1 MIQTQ
6 VSFKEMVGHSGE
18 VSGFIIP
25 EYSRKTLYRRTKSG
39 DNRIIPSQH
48 FTIFASSVE
57 DKCIYES
64 EDGRKIYIKP
74 LLDPKDERNEKVPGI
89 MSSLEKGFNLLGS
102 ELLTYLDFRYNDDEQ
117 RIKYNDY
124 HLIVANK
131 LPYLTPIIFM
141 NYGPS
146 DQVVVGNLEDIFF
159 DACSDRIVNE
169 DEPWAFVHDDI
180 KPEMIGYSKF
190 GKMLSNEEY
199 KIERFSDYADDIKLH
214 IGEKMYIRSFLVNQ
228 IENSWDFPCDRGYR
242 NFALSRLY
250 KRLDYD
256 VLSNSFKEITKLEQN
271 RDHDFIAV
279 DENEYFSDDIDLT
292 NPEFKGFD
300 RRPVFRLNPD
310 DKMTIGKLSNNISNE
325 YLDAVTFVLQEHRY
339 ELKNAIAR
347 IILRGYSD
355 TDGMRIIDVPDQ
367 DTFDNLELYLARVS
381 HIPLTSTIENSVK
394 DLSDDTNF
402 IHVVLL
408 KTCDPTEDDFG
419 PVYIPLFK
427 IRSYNYKII
436 EAAEAFDGD
445 KLQDTF
451 INYPKEASFRTM
463 VKYDTLKAL
472 TGFFSGMIPN
482 ISGRTP
488 MTLDKRAAVSLNN
501 NTLYISDFN
510 KSTNIIR
517 WSVVT
522 ETDEYLI
529 YGNINALDVGY
540 MPEYIVDAVSI
551 EKED

>member
-1 MIQTQ
+1 MIKTQ
-6 VSFKEMVGHSGE
+6 VSFKEMVSHSGE
-18 VSGFIIP
+18 VSGFVIP

-74 LLDPKDERNEKVPGI
+74 LLDPKDKRNEKVSSI
-89 MSSLEKGFNLLGS
+89 MNSLEKGFKLLGS
-102 ELLTYLDFRYNDDEQ
+102 ELLTYLDFRYNEDES

-141 NYGPS
+141 NYSPS
-146 DQVVVGNLEDIFF
+146 DQVMVGDLEDIFF
-159 DACSDRIVNE
+159 DPCSDRIVDE

-199 KIERFSDYADDIKLH
+199 KIESFSDYDDDIKLH

-228 IENSWDFPCDRGYR
+228 IEGSWDFPCDRGYK
-242 NFALSRLY
+242 NFVLSRLY
-250 KRLDYD
+250 KRLEYD
-256 VLSNSFKEITKLEQN
+256 VLSNSFKELTKLEQN
-271 RDHDFIAV
+271 RIHDFIAV
-279 DENEYFSDDIDLT
+279 DENEYFSDEIDLT
-292 NPEFKGFD
+292 NPEFEGFD
-300 RRPVFRLNPD
+300 RRPVSRLNQY

-325 YLDAVTFVLQEHRY
+325 YLDAVTSILQEHRY
-339 ELKNAIAR
+339 ELKNAIAK
-347 IILRGYSD
+347 ILLRGYND
-355 TDGMRIIDVPDQ
+355 TDGMRIIDIPDQ
-367 DTFDNLELYLARVS
+367 ETFDNLELYLARVS
-381 HIPLTSTIENSVK
+381 HIPLTSTIENSIK

-408 KTCDPTEDDFG
+408 KTCDPTEDDYG

-427 IRSYNYKII
+427 IRSYKFTPM
-436 EAAEAFDGD
+436 EDFDGN
-445 KLQDTF
+445 KLQETYID
-451 INYPKEASFRTM
+451 YPKNVSFRTM

-488 MTLDKRAAVSLNN
+488 MTLDKRAAVLLSD
-501 NTLYISDFN
+501 NTLYISDFT
-510 KSTNIIR
+510 KSTSITR

-540 MPEYIVDAVSI
+540 MPEFIVDAVSI

>member
-1 MIQTQ
+1 MIKTQ
-6 VSFKEMVGHSGE
+6 VSFKEMVSHSGE
-18 VSGFIIP
+18 VSGFVIP

-74 LLDPKDERNEKVPGI
+74 LLDPEDKRNEKVSSI
-89 MSSLEKGFNLLGS
+89 MNSLEKGFKLLGS
-102 ELLTYLDFRYNDDEQ
+102 ELLTYLDFRYNEDES

-146 DQVVVGNLEDIFF
+146 DQVVVGSLGDIFF
-159 DACSDRIVNE
+159 DACSDRIVDE

-199 KIERFSDYADDIKLH
+199 KIESFSDYDDDIKLH

-228 IENSWDFPCDRGYR
+228 IEGSWDFPCDRGYK
-242 NFALSRLY
+242 NFVLSRLY
-250 KRLDYD
+250 KRLEYD
-256 VLSNSFKEITKLEQN
+256 VLSRSFKEITKLEQN
-271 RDHDFIAV
+271 RIHDFIAV

-292 NPEFKGFD
+292 NPEFEGFD
-300 RRPVFRLNPD
+300 RRPVSRLNQY

-325 YLDAVTFVLQEHRY
+325 YLDAVTSILQEHRY
-339 ELKNAIAR
+339 ELKNAIAK
-347 IILRGYSD
+347 ILLRGYND
-355 TDGMRIIDVPDQ
+355 TDGMRIIDIPDQ
-367 DTFDNLELYLARVS
+367 ETFDNLELYLARVS
-381 HIPLTSTIENSVK
+381 HIPLTSTIENSIK

-408 KTCDPTEDDFG
+408 KTCDPTEDDYG

-427 IRSYNYKII
+427 IRSYKFTPM
-436 EAAEAFDGD
+436 EDFDGNN
-445 KLQDTF
+445 LQETYID
-451 INYPKEASFRTM
+451 YPKNVSFRTM

-488 MTLDKRAAVSLNN
+488 MTLDKRAAVQLSN
-501 NTLYISDFN
+501 NTLYISDFT
-510 KSTNIIR
+510 KSTSITR

-540 MPEYIVDAVSI
+540 MPELIVDAVSI

>member
-6 VSFKEMVGHSGE
+6 VSFKEMVSHSGE
-18 VSGFIIP
+18 VSGFVIP

-74 LLDPKDERNEKVPGI
+74 LLDPKDKRNEKVSSI
-89 MSSLEKGFNLLGS
+89 MNSLEKGFNLLGS
-102 ELLTYLDFRYNDDEQ
+102 ELLTYLDFRYNEDES
-117 RIKYNDY
+117 RIKYNDF
-124 HLIVANK
+124 HLIIANK

-146 DQVVVGNLEDIFF
+146 DQVVVGSLGDIFF
-159 DACSDRIVNE
+159 DTCSDRIVNE
-169 DEPWAFVHDDI
+169 DEAWAFVHDDI

-190 GKMLSNEEY
+190 SKMLSNEEY
-199 KIERFSDYADDIKLH
+199 KIESFSDYADDIKLH

-228 IENSWDFPCDRGYR
+228 IEGSWDFPCDRGYK
-242 NFALSRLY
+242 NFVLSRLY
-250 KRLDYD
+250 KRLEYD
-256 VLSNSFKEITKLEQN
+256 VLSNSFKELTRLEQN
-271 RDHDFIAV
+271 RIHDFIAV
-279 DENEYFSDDIDLT
+279 DENEYFSDEIDLT
-292 NPEFKGFD
+292 NPEFEGFD
-300 RRPVFRLNPD
+300 RRPVSRLNQY

-325 YLDAVTFVLQEHRY
+325 YLDAVTSILQEHRY
-339 ELKNAIAR
+339 ELKNAIAK
-347 IILRGYSD
+347 ILLRGYND
-355 TDGMRIIDVPDQ
+355 TDGMRVIDVPDQ

-381 HIPLTSTIENSVK
+381 HIPLTSTIENSIK

-408 KTCDPTEDDFG
+408 KTCDPTEDDYG

-427 IRSYNYKII
+427 IRSYKFTPM
-436 EAAEAFDGD
+436 EDFDGNN
-445 KLQDTF
+445 LQETYID
-451 INYPKEASFRTM
+451 YPKNVSFRTM

-488 MTLDKRAAVSLNN
+488 MTLDKRAAVQLSN
-501 NTLYISDFN
+501 NTLYISDFT
-510 KSTNIIR
+510 KSTSITR

-540 MPEYIVDAVSI
+540 MPEFIVDAVSI

>member
-1 MIQTQ
+1 MIKTQ
-6 VSFKEMVGHSGE
+6 VSFKEMVSHSGE
-18 VSGFIIP
+18 VSGFVIP

-74 LLDPKDERNEKVPGI
+74 LLDPKDERNEKVPSI
-89 MSSLEKGFNLLGS
+89 MNSLEKGFNLLGS
-102 ELLTYLDFRYNDDEQ
+102 ELLTYLDFRYNEDEE

-146 DQVVVGNLEDIFF
+146 DQVVVGSLGDIFF
-159 DACSDRIVNE
+159 DTCSDRIVNE
-169 DEPWAFVHDDI
+169 DEAWAFVHDDI

-199 KIERFSDYADDIKLH
+199 KIESFSDYEDDIKLH

-228 IENSWDFPCDRGYR
+228 IEGSWDFPCDRGYR
-242 NFALSRLY
+242 NFPLSRLY
-250 KRLDYD
+250 KRLEYD

-271 RDHDFIAV
+271 RIHDFIAV
-279 DENEYFSDDIDLT
+279 DENEYFSDEIDLT
-292 NPEFKGFD
+292 NPEFEGFD
-300 RRPVFRLNPD
+300 RRPVSRLNQY

-325 YLDAVTFVLQEHRY
+325 YLDAVTSILQEHRY
-339 ELKNAIAR
+339 ELKNAIAK
-347 IILRGYSD
+347 ILLRGYND
-355 TDGMRIIDVPDQ
+355 TDGMRIIDIPDQ
-367 DTFDNLELYLARVS
+367 ETFDNLELYLARVS
-381 HIPLTSTIENSVK
+381 HIPLTSTIENRIK

-408 KTCDPTEDDFG
+408 KTCDPTEDDYG

-427 IRSYNYKII
+427 IKSYKFTPM
-436 EAAEAFDGD
+436 EDFDGN
-445 KLQDTF
+445 KLQETYID
-451 INYPKEASFRTM
+451 YPKNVSFRTM

-488 MTLDKRAAVSLNN
+488 MTLDKRAAVQLSN
-501 NTLYISDFN
+501 NTLYISDFT
-510 KSTNIIR
+510 KSTSITR

-540 MPEYIVDAVSI
+540 MPEFIVDAVSI

>member
-1 MIQTQ
+1 MIKTQ
-6 VSFKEMVGHSGE
+6 VSFKEMVSHSGE
-18 VSGFIIP
+18 VSGFVIP

-39 DNRIIPSQH
+39 DNRIVPSQH

-74 LLDPKDERNEKVPGI
+74 LLDPKDERNEKVPAI
-89 MSSLEKGFNLLGS
+89 MNSLEKGFNLLGS
-102 ELLTYLDFRYNDDEQ
+102 ELLKYLDFIYNEDEG

-124 HLIVANK
+124 HLIIANK

-146 DQVVVGNLEDIFF
+146 DQVMVGDLEDIFF
-159 DACSDRIVNE
+159 DPCSDRIVNE
-169 DEPWAFVHDDI
+169 DEAWAFVHDDI

-199 KIERFSDYADDIKLH
+199 KIESFSDYDDDIKLH

-228 IENSWDFPCDRGYR
+228 IENSWDFPCDRGYK
-242 NFALSRLY
+242 NFVLSRLY
-250 KRLDYD
+250 KRLEYD
-256 VLSNSFKEITKLEQN
+256 VLSNSFKELTKLEQN
-271 RDHDFIAV
+271 RIHDFIAV
-279 DENEYFSDDIDLT
+279 DENEYFSDEIDLT
-292 NPEFKGFD
+292 NPEFEGFD
-300 RRPVFRLNPD
+300 RRPVSRLNQY

-325 YLDAVTFVLQEHRY
+325 YLDAVTSILQEHRY
-339 ELKNAIAR
+339 ELKNAIAK
-347 IILRGYSD
+347 ILLRGYND

-367 DTFDNLELYLARVS
+367 EAFDNLELYLARVS
-381 HIPLTSTIENSVK
+381 HIPLTSTIENGIK

-408 KTCDPTEDDFG
+408 KTCDPTEDDYG

-427 IRSYNYKII
+427 IRSYKFTPM
-436 EAAEAFDGD
+436 EDFDGN
-445 KLQDTF
+445 KLQETYID
-451 INYPKEASFRTM
+451 YPKNVSFRTM

-488 MTLDKRAAVSLNN
+488 MTLDKRAAVQLSN
-501 NTLYISDFN
+501 NTLYISDFT
-510 KSTNIIR
+510 KSTSITR

-540 MPEYIVDAVSI
+540 MPEFIVDAVSI
-551 EKED
+551 DKED

>member
-74 LLDPKDERNEKVPGI
+74 LLDPKDERNEKVSSI
-89 MSSLEKGFNLLGS
+89 MNSLEKGFKLLGS
-102 ELLTYLDFRYNDDEQ
+102 ELLTYLDFRYNEDES
-117 RIKYNDY
+117 RIKYNDF

-146 DQVVVGNLEDIFF
+146 DQVVVGSLGDIFF

-169 DEPWAFVHDDI
+169 DEAWAFVHDDI

-199 KIERFSDYADDIKLH
+199 KIESFSDYADDIKLH

-228 IENSWDFPCDRGYR
+228 IEASLDFPCDRGYK
-242 NFALSRLY
+242 NFVLSRLY
-250 KRLDYD
+250 KRLEYD
-256 VLSNSFKEITKLEQN
+256 VLSRSFKEITKLEQN
-271 RDHDFIAV
+271 RIHDFIAV

-300 RRPVFRLNPD
+300 RRPLFKLNEY

-325 YLDAVTFVLQEHRY
+325 YLDAVTSVLQEHRY

-347 IILRGYSD
+347 IILRGYND

-367 DTFDNLELYLARVS
+367 DAFDNLELYLARVS
-381 HIPLTSTIENSVK
+381 YIPLTSTLENSVK

-427 IRSYNYKII
+427 IRSYNYKIVADI
-436 EAAEAFDGD
+436 ED

-488 MTLDKRAAVSLNN
+488 MTLDKRAAVLLSD
-501 NTLYISDFN
+501 NTLYISDFT
-510 KSTNIIR
+510 KSTSITR

-540 MPEYIVDAVSI
+540 MPEFIVDAVSI

>member
-39 DNRIIPSQH
+39 DNRIVPSQH
-48 FTIFASSVE
+48 FTIFASAVE

-74 LLDPKDERNEKVPGI
+74 LLDPKDKRNEKVPGI
-89 MSSLEKGFNLLGS
+89 MNSLENGFNLLGS
-102 ELLTYLDFRYNDDEQ
+102 ELLAYLDFRYNEDED

-124 HLIVANK
+124 HLIIANK
-131 LPYLTPIIFM
+131 LPYLTPIVLM

-146 DQVVVGNLEDIFF
+146 DQVMVGDLEDIFF
-159 DACSDRIVNE
+159 DACSDRIVDEN
-169 DEPWAFVHDDI
+169 EPWAFVHDDI

-199 KIERFSDYADDIKLH
+199 KIESFHDYDDDIKLH

-228 IENSWDFPCDRGYR
+228 IENSWDFPCDRGYK
-242 NFALSRLY
+242 NFVLSRLY
-250 KRLDYD
+250 KRLEYD

-381 HIPLTSTIENSVK
+381 HIPLTSTIENSIK

-427 IRSYNYKII
+427 IRSYNYKIF

-501 NTLYISDFN
+501 NTLYISDFT
-510 KSTNIIR
+510 KSTSIIR

-540 MPEYIVDAVSI
+540 MPEFIVDAVSI

>member
-6 VSFKEMVGHSGE
+6 VSFKEMVSHSGE
-18 VSGFIIP
+18 VSGFVIP

-74 LLDPKDERNEKVPGI
+74 LLDPKDERNEKVSAI
-89 MSSLEKGFNLLGS
+89 MNSLEKGFKLLGS
-102 ELLTYLDFRYNDDEQ
+102 ELLTYLDFRYNEDES

-146 DQVVVGNLEDIFF
+146 DQVVVGSLGDIFF

-169 DEPWAFVHDDI
+169 DEAWAFVHDDI

-199 KIERFSDYADDIKLH
+199 KIESFSDYEDDIKLH

-228 IENSWDFPCDRGYR
+228 IEASWDFPCDRGYK
-242 NFALSRLY
+242 NFVLSRLY
-250 KRLDYD
+250 KRLEYD
-256 VLSNSFKEITKLEQN
+256 VLSRSFKEITKLEQN
-271 RDHDFIAV
+271 RIHDFIAV
-279 DENEYFSDDIDLT
+279 DENEYFSDEIDLT
-292 NPEFKGFD
+292 SPEFEGFD
-300 RRPVFRLNPD
+300 RRPLFKLNEY

-325 YLDAVTFVLQEHRY
+325 YLDAVASVLQEHRY

-347 IILRGYSD
+347 IILRGYND

-367 DTFDNLELYLARVS
+367 DAFDNLELYLARVS
-381 HIPLTSTIENSVK
+381 YIPLTSTLENSVK

-427 IRSYNYKII
+427 IRSYNNYKIVADI
-436 EAAEAFDGD
+436 ED

-488 MTLDKRAAVSLNN
+488 MTLDKRAAVQLSN
-501 NTLYISDFN
+501 NTLYISDFT
-510 KSTNIIR
+510 KSTSITR
-517 WSVVT
+517 WSVVN

-540 MPEYIVDAVSI
+540 MPEFIVDAVSI
-551 EKED
+551 DKKD

>member
-74 LLDPKDERNEKVPGI
+74 LLDPKDKRNEKVSSI
-89 MSSLEKGFNLLGS
+89 MNSLEKGFKLLGS
-102 ELLTYLDFRYNDDEQ
+102 ELLTYLDFRYNEDES

-146 DQVVVGNLEDIFF
+146 DQVVVGSLGDIFF

-169 DEPWAFVHDDI
+169 DEAWAFVHDDI

-199 KIERFSDYADDIKLH
+199 KIESFSDYEDDIKLH

-242 NFALSRLY
+242 NFPLSRLY
-250 KRLDYD
+250 KRLEYD
-256 VLSNSFKEITKLEQN
+256 VLSRSFKELTKLEQN

-279 DENEYFSDDIDLT
+279 DENEYFSDDIDLI

-300 RRPVFRLNPD
+300 RRPLFKLNEY

-325 YLDAVTFVLQEHRY
+325 YLDAVASVLQEHRY

-347 IILRGYSD
+347 IILRGYND

-367 DTFDNLELYLARVS
+367 EAFDNLELYLARVS
-381 HIPLTSTIENSVK
+381 HIPLTSTLENGIK

-427 IRSYNYKII
+427 IRSYNYKIVADI
-436 EAAEAFDGD
+436 EN

-501 NTLYISDFN
+501 NTLYISDFT
-510 KSTNIIR
+510 KSTSITR

-540 MPEYIVDAVSI
+540 MPELIVDAVSI
-551 EKED
+551 DKKD

>member
-74 LLDPKDERNEKVPGI
+74 LLDPKDERNEKVSAI
-89 MSSLEKGFNLLGS
+89 MNSLEKGFKLLGS
-102 ELLTYLDFRYNDDEQ
+102 ELLTYLDFRYNEDES

-131 LPYLTPIIFM
+131 LPYLTPIILM

-146 DQVVVGNLEDIFF
+146 DQVVVGNLGDIFF
-159 DACSDRIVNE
+159 DTCSDRIVDE
-169 DEPWAFVHDDI
+169 DEAWAFVHDDI

-199 KIERFSDYADDIKLH
+199 KIESFSDYADDIKLH

-228 IENSWDFPCDRGYR
+228 IEDSWDFPCDRGYR
-242 NFALSRLY
+242 NFPLSRLY
-250 KRLDYD
+250 KRLEYD
-256 VLSNSFKEITKLEQN
+256 VLSRSFKELTKLEQN

-300 RRPVFRLNPD
+300 RRTLSKLNPH

-325 YLDAVTFVLQEHRY
+325 YLDAVASVLQEHRY

-347 IILRGYSD
+347 IILRGYND
-355 TDGMRIIDVPDQ
+355 TDGMRVIDVPDQ

-381 HIPLTSTIENSVK
+381 HIPLTSTLENSVK

-427 IRSYNYKII
+427 IRSYNYKIVADI
-436 EAAEAFDGD
+436 EN

-488 MTLDKRAAVSLNN
+488 MTLDKRAAVQLSN
-501 NTLYISDFN
+501 NTLYISDFT
-510 KSTNIIR
+510 KSTSITR

-540 MPEYIVDAVSI
+540 TPEFIVDAVSI

>member
-1 MIQTQ
+1 MIKTQ
-6 VSFKEMVGHSGE
+6 VSFKEMVSHSGE
-18 VSGFIIP
+18 VSGFVIP

-74 LLDPKDERNEKVPGI
+74 LLDPKDKRNEKVSSI
-89 MSSLEKGFNLLGS
+89 MNSLEKGFKILGS
-102 ELLTYLDFRYNDDEQ
+102 ELLTYLDFRYNEDES

-146 DQVVVGNLEDIFF
+146 DQVVVGSLGDIFF

-169 DEPWAFVHDDI
+169 DEAWAFVHDDI

-199 KIERFSDYADDIKLH
+199 KIESFSDYEDDIKLH
-214 IGEKMYIRSFLVNQ
+214 IGEKIYIRSFLVNQ
-228 IENSWDFPCDRGYR
+228 IEGSWDFPCDRGYK
-242 NFALSRLY
+242 NFVLSRLY
-250 KRLDYD
+250 KRLEYD
-256 VLSNSFKEITKLEQN
+256 VLSNSFKELTKLEQN
-271 RDHDFIAV
+271 RIHDFIAV
-279 DENEYFSDDIDLT
+279 DENEYFSDEIDLT
-292 NPEFKGFD
+292 NPEFEGFD
-300 RRPVFRLNPD
+300 RRPVSRLNQY

-325 YLDAVTFVLQEHRY
+325 YLDAVTSILQEHRY
-339 ELKNAIAR
+339 ELKNAIAK
-347 IILRGYSD
+347 ILLRGYND
-355 TDGMRIIDVPDQ
+355 TDGMRIIDIPDQ
-367 DTFDNLELYLARVS
+367 EAFDNLELYLARVS
-381 HIPLTSTIENSVK
+381 HIPLTSTIENSIK

-408 KTCDPTEDDFG
+408 KTCDPTEDDYG

-427 IRSYNYKII
+427 IRSYKFTPM
-436 EAAEAFDGD
+436 EDFDGNN
-445 KLQDTF
+445 LQETYID
-451 INYPKEASFRTM
+451 YPKNVSFRTM

-488 MTLDKRAAVSLNN
+488 MTLDKRAAVQLSN
-501 NTLYISDFN
+501 NTLYISDFT
-510 KSTNIIR
+510 KSTSITR

-540 MPEYIVDAVSI
+540 TPEFIVDAVSI

>member
-18 VSGFIIP
+18 VSGFVIP

-74 LLDPKDERNEKVPGI
+74 LLDPKDERNEKVPAI
-89 MSSLEKGFNLLGS
+89 MNSLEKGFNLLGS
-102 ELLTYLDFRYNDDEQ
+102 ELLTYLDFRYNEDES

-131 LPYLTPIIFM
+131 LPYLTPIILM

-146 DQVVVGNLEDIFF
+146 DQVVVGSLGDIFF
-159 DACSDRIVNE
+159 DTCSDRIVNE
-169 DEPWAFVHDDI
+169 DEAWAFVHDDI

-190 GKMLSNEEY
+190 SKMLSNEEY
-199 KIERFSDYADDIKLH
+199 KIESFSDYEDDIKLH

-228 IENSWDFPCDRGYR
+228 IEDSWNFPCDRGYR
-242 NFALSRLY
+242 NFPLSRLY
-250 KRLDYD
+250 KRLEYD
-256 VLSNSFKEITKLEQN
+256 VLSRSFKELTKLEQN

-300 RRPVFRLNPD
+300 RRPLFKLNEY

-325 YLDAVTFVLQEHRY
+325 YLDAVASVLQEHRY

-347 IILRGYSD
+347 IILRGYND

-367 DTFDNLELYLARVS
+367 EAFDNLELYLARVS
-381 HIPLTSTIENSVK
+381 YIPLTSTLENGIK

-427 IRSYNYKII
+427 IRSYNYKIP
-436 EAAEAFDGD
+436 
-445 KLQDTF
+445 L
-451 INYPKEASFRTM
+451 S
-463 VKYDTLKAL
+463 
-472 TGFFSGMIPN
+472 
-482 ISGRTP
+482 
-488 MTLDKRAAVSLNN
+488 
-501 NTLYISDFN
+501 
-510 KSTNIIR
+510 IIQKKHHLEQ
-517 WSVVT
+517 W
-522 ETDEYLI
+522 
-529 YGNINALDVGY
+529 
-540 MPEYIVDAVSI
+540 
-551 EKED
+551 

>member
-1 MIQTQ
+1 MIKTQ
-6 VSFKEMVGHSGE
+6 VSFKEMVSHSGE
-18 VSGFIIP
+18 VSGFNIP

-39 DNRIIPSQH
+39 DNRIVPSQH

-64 EDGRKIYIKP
+64 EDDRKIYIKP
-74 LLDPKDERNEKVPGI
+74 LLDPKDERNEKVPAI
-89 MSSLEKGFNLLGS
+89 MSSLEKGFKLLGS
-102 ELLTYLDFRYNDDEQ
+102 ELLTYLDFRYNEDES
-117 RIKYNDY
+117 RIKYNDF

-146 DQVVVGNLEDIFF
+146 DQVVVGSLGDIFF
-159 DACSDRIVNE
+159 DTCSDRIVNE
-169 DEPWAFVHDDI
+169 DEAWAFVHDDI

-199 KIERFSDYADDIKLH
+199 KIESFSDYDDDIKLH

-228 IENSWDFPCDRGYR
+228 IEGSWDFPCDRGYK
-242 NFALSRLY
+242 NFVLSRLY
-250 KRLDYD
+250 KRLEYD
-256 VLSNSFKEITKLEQN
+256 VLSNSFKELTKLEQN
-271 RDHDFIAV
+271 RIHDFIAV

-292 NPEFKGFD
+292 DPEFKGFD
-300 RRPVFRLNPD
+300 RRPVSRLNQY

-325 YLDAVTFVLQEHRY
+325 YLDAVTSILQEHRY
-339 ELKNAIAR
+339 ELKNAIAK
-347 IILRGYSD
+347 ILLRGYND

-367 DTFDNLELYLARVS
+367 EAFDNLELYLARVS
-381 HIPLTSTIENSVK
+381 HIPLTSTIENSIK

-408 KTCDPTEDDFG
+408 KTCDPTEDDYG

-427 IRSYNYKII
+427 IRSYKFTPM
-436 EAAEAFDGD
+436 EDFDGN
-445 KLQDTF
+445 KLQETYID
-451 INYPKEASFRTM
+451 YPKNVSFRTM

-488 MTLDKRAAVSLNN
+488 MTLDKRAAVQLSN
-501 NTLYISDFN
+501 NTLYISDFT
-510 KSTNIIR
+510 KSTSITR

-540 MPEYIVDAVSI
+540 MPEFIVDAVSI

>member
-1 MIQTQ
+1 MIKTQ
-6 VSFKEMVGHSGE
+6 VSFKEMVSHSGE
-18 VSGFIIP
+18 VSGFVIP

-74 LLDPKDERNEKVPGI
+74 LLDPKDKRNEKVSSI
-89 MSSLEKGFNLLGS
+89 MNSLEKGFKLLGS
-102 ELLTYLDFRYNDDEQ
+102 ELLTYLDFRYNEDES

-124 HLIVANK
+124 HLIIANK

-146 DQVVVGNLEDIFF
+146 DKVVVGSLGDIFF
-159 DACSDRIVNE
+159 DTCSDRIVNE
-169 DEPWAFVHDDI
+169 DEAWAFVHDDI

-199 KIERFSDYADDIKLH
+199 KIESFSDYEDDIKLH

-228 IENSWDFPCDRGYR
+228 IEGSWDFPCDRGYK
-242 NFALSRLY
+242 NFVLSRLY
-250 KRLDYD
+250 KRLEYD
-256 VLSNSFKEITKLEQN
+256 VLSNSFKELTKLEQN
-271 RDHDFIAV
+271 RIHDFIAV
-279 DENEYFSDDIDLT
+279 DENEYFSDEIDLT

-300 RRPVFRLNPD
+300 RRPLFKLNEY

-325 YLDAVTFVLQEHRY
+325 YLDAVASVLQEHRY

-347 IILRGYSD
+347 IILRGYND

-381 HIPLTSTIENSVK
+381 YIPLTSTLENGIK

-427 IRSYNYKII
+427 IRSYNYKIVADI
-436 EAAEAFDGD
+436 EN

-488 MTLDKRAAVSLNN
+488 MTLDKRAAVQLSN
-501 NTLYISDFN
+501 NTLYISDFT
-510 KSTNIIR
+510 KSTSITR

-540 MPEYIVDAVSI
+540 MPEFIVNAVSI

>member
-1 MIQTQ
+1 MIKTQ
-6 VSFKEMVGHSGE
+6 VSFKEMVSHSGE
-18 VSGFIIP
+18 VSGFVIP

-39 DNRIIPSQH
+39 DNRIVPSQH

-64 EDGRKIYIKP
+64 EDGRKVYIKP
-74 LLDPKDERNEKVPGI
+74 LLDPKDKRNEKVSNI
-89 MSSLEKGFNLLGS
+89 MNSLEKGFKLLGS
-102 ELLTYLDFRYNDDEQ
+102 ELLIYLDFRYNEDES

-146 DQVVVGNLEDIFF
+146 DQVVVGSLGDIFF
-159 DACSDRIVNE
+159 DACSDRIVDE

-199 KIERFSDYADDIKLH
+199 KIESFSDYADDIKLH

-228 IENSWDFPCDRGYR
+228 IEASWDFPCDRGYK
-242 NFALSRLY
+242 NFVLSRLY
-250 KRLDYD
+250 KRLEYD
-256 VLSNSFKEITKLEQN
+256 VLSRSFKEITKLEQN
-271 RDHDFIAV
+271 RIHDFIAV

-300 RRPVFRLNPD
+300 RRPLFKLNEY

-325 YLDAVTFVLQEHRY
+325 YLDAVTSVLQEHRY

-347 IILRGYSD
+347 IILRGYND

-367 DTFDNLELYLARVS
+367 DAFDNLELYLARVS
-381 HIPLTSTIENSVK
+381 YIPLTSTLENSVK

-427 IRSYNYKII
+427 IRSYNYKIVEDI
-436 EAAEAFDGD
+436 EN

-463 VKYDTLKAL
+463 VKYDALKAL

-488 MTLDKRAAVSLNN
+488 MTLDKRAAVQLSN
-501 NTLYISDFN
+501 NTLYISDFT
-510 KSTNIIR
+510 KSTSITR

-540 MPEYIVDAVSI
+540 MPEFIVDAVSI

>member
-1 MIQTQ
+1 MIKTQ
-6 VSFKEMVGHSGE
+6 VSFKEMVSHSGE

-64 EDGRKIYIKP
+64 EDGRKIYIKS
-74 LLDPKDERNEKVPGI
+74 LLDPKDERNEKIPAI

-159 DACSDRIVNE
+159 DACNDRIVDK
-169 DEPWAFVHDDI
+169 DESWAFVHDDI

-228 IENSWDFPCDRGYR
+228 IDNSWDFPCDRGYR
-242 NFALSRLY
+242 NFVLSRLY

-256 VLSNSFKEITKLEQN
+256 VLSHSFKEITKLEQN

-300 RRPVFRLNPD
+300 RRTVSKLNPH

-325 YLDAVTFVLQEHRY
+325 YLDAVTSVLQEHRY

-408 KTCDPTEDDFG
+408 KTCNPTEDDFG

-427 IRSYNYKII
+427 IRSYKLTTM
-436 EAAEAFDGD
+436 EDFDGN

-451 INYPKEASFRTM
+451 INYPKEASFRTI

-472 TGFFSGMIPN
+472 TGFFAGMIPN

-501 NTLYISDFN
+501 NTLYISDFT
-510 KSTNIIR
+510 KSTSIIR

-540 MPEYIVDAVSI
+540 MPEFIVDAVSI

>member
-1 MIQTQ
+1 MIKTQ
-6 VSFKEMVGHSGE
+6 VSFKEMVSHSGE
-18 VSGFIIP
+18 VSGFVIP

-74 LLDPKDERNEKVPGI
+74 LLDPKDKRNEKVSSI
-89 MSSLEKGFNLLGS
+89 MNSLEKGFKLLGS
-102 ELLTYLDFRYNDDEQ
+102 ELLTYLDFRYNEDES

-146 DQVVVGNLEDIFF
+146 DQVVVGSLGDIFF
-159 DACSDRIVNE
+159 DTCSDRIVNE
-169 DEPWAFVHDDI
+169 DEAWAFVHDDI

-199 KIERFSDYADDIKLH
+199 KIESFSDYDDDIKLH

-228 IENSWDFPCDRGYR
+228 IEGSWDFPCDRGYK
-242 NFALSRLY
+242 NFVLSRLY
-250 KRLDYD
+250 KRLEYD
-256 VLSNSFKEITKLEQN
+256 VLSNSFKELTKLEQN
-271 RDHDFIAV
+271 RIHDFIAV
-279 DENEYFSDDIDLT
+279 DENEYFSDEIDLT
-292 NPEFKGFD
+292 NPEFEGFD
-300 RRPVFRLNPD
+300 RRPVSILNQY

-325 YLDAVTFVLQEHRY
+325 YLDAVTSILQEHRY
-339 ELKNAIAR
+339 ELKNAIAK
-347 IILRGYSD
+347 ILLRGYND
-355 TDGMRIIDVPDQ
+355 TDGMRVIDVPDQ

-381 HIPLTSTIENSVK
+381 HIPLTSTIENSIK

-408 KTCDPTEDDFG
+408 KTCDPTEDDYG

-427 IRSYNYKII
+427 IKSYKFTPM
-436 EAAEAFDGD
+436 EDFDGN
-445 KLQDTF
+445 KLQETYID
-451 INYPKEASFRTM
+451 YPKNVSFRTM

-488 MTLDKRAAVSLNN
+488 MTLDKRAAVLLSD
-501 NTLYISDFN
+501 NTLYISDFT
-510 KSTNIIR
+510 KSTSITR

-540 MPEYIVDAVSI
+540 MPEFIVDAVSI

>member
-1 MIQTQ
+1 MIKTQ
-6 VSFKEMVGHSGE
+6 VSFKEMVSHSGE

-39 DNRIIPSQH
+39 DNRIVPSQH

-64 EDGRKIYIKP
+64 EDGRKVYIKP
-74 LLDPKDERNEKVPGI
+74 LLDPKDKRNEKVSSI
-89 MSSLEKGFNLLGS
+89 MNSLEKGFKLLGS
-102 ELLTYLDFRYNDDEQ
+102 ELLTYLDFRYNEDES

-146 DQVVVGNLEDIFF
+146 DQVVVGSLGDIFF
-159 DACSDRIVNE
+159 DACSDRIVDE

-199 KIERFSDYADDIKLH
+199 KIESFSDYEDDIKLH

-228 IENSWDFPCDRGYR
+228 IEGSWDFPCDRGYK
-242 NFALSRLY
+242 NFVLSRLY
-250 KRLDYD
+250 KRLEYD
-256 VLSNSFKEITKLEQN
+256 VLSNSFKELTKLEQN
-271 RDHDFIAV
+271 RIHDFIAV
-279 DENEYFSDDIDLT
+279 DENEYFSDEIDLT
-292 NPEFKGFD
+292 NPEFEGFD
-300 RRPVFRLNPD
+300 RRPVSRLNQY

-325 YLDAVTFVLQEHRY
+325 YLDAVTSILQEHRY
-339 ELKNAIAR
+339 ELKNAIAK
-347 IILRGYSD
+347 ILLRGYND

-381 HIPLTSTIENSVK
+381 HIPLTSTIENSIK

-402 IHVVLL
+402 NHVILL
-408 KTCDPTEDDFG
+408 KTCDPNDDDYG

-427 IRSYNYKII
+427 IKSYKFTPM
-436 EAAEAFDGD
+436 EDFDGN
-445 KLQDTF
+445 KLQETYID
-451 INYPKEASFRTM
+451 YPKNVSFRTM

-488 MTLDKRAAVSLNN
+488 MTLDKRAAVQLSN
-501 NTLYISDFN
+501 NTLYISDFT
-510 KSTNIIR
+510 KSTSITR

-540 MPEYIVDAVSI
+540 MPEFIVDAVSI

>member
-6 VSFKEMVGHSGE
+6 VSFKEMVSHSGE

-39 DNRIIPSQH
+39 DNRIVPSQH

-74 LLDPKDERNEKVPGI
+74 LLDPKDKRNEKVAAI
-89 MSSLEKGFNLLGS
+89 MNSLEKGFNLLGS
-102 ELLTYLDFRYNDDEQ
+102 ELLTYLDFRYNEDES

-146 DQVVVGNLEDIFF
+146 DQVVVGSLGDIFF
-159 DACSDRIVNE
+159 DTCSDRIVNE
-169 DEPWAFVHDDI
+169 DEAWAFVHDDI

-199 KIERFSDYADDIKLH
+199 KIESFSDYADDIKLH

-228 IENSWDFPCDRGYR
+228 IEGSWDFPCDRGYK
-242 NFALSRLY
+242 NFVLSRLY
-250 KRLDYD
+250 KRLEYD
-256 VLSNSFKEITKLEQN
+256 VLSNSFKELTKLEQN
-271 RDHDFIAV
+271 RIHDFIAV
-279 DENEYFSDDIDLT
+279 DENEYFSDEIDLT
-292 NPEFKGFD
+292 NPEFEGFD
-300 RRPVFRLNPD
+300 RRPVSRLNQY

-325 YLDAVTFVLQEHRY
+325 YLDAVTSILQEHRY
-339 ELKNAIAR
+339 ELKNAIAK
-347 IILRGYSD
+347 ILLRGYND
-355 TDGMRIIDVPDQ
+355 TDGMRVIDVPDQ

-381 HIPLTSTIENSVK
+381 HIPLTSTIENSIK

-408 KTCDPTEDDFG
+408 KTCDPTEDDYG

-427 IRSYNYKII
+427 IRSYKFTPM
-436 EAAEAFDGD
+436 EDFDGNN
-445 KLQDTF
+445 LQETYID
-451 INYPKEASFRTM
+451 YPKNVSFRTM

-488 MTLDKRAAVSLNN
+488 MTLDKRAAVQLSNN
-501 NTLYISDFN
+501 ILYISDFT
-510 KSTNIIR
+510 KSTSITR

-540 MPEYIVDAVSI
+540 MPEFIVDAVSI

>member
-64 EDGRKIYIKP
+64 EDGRKIYIRP
-74 LLDPKDERNEKVPGI
+74 LLDPKDKRNEKVPAI
-89 MSSLEKGFNLLGS
+89 MNSLEKGFKLLGS
-102 ELLTYLDFRYNDDEQ
+102 ELLTYLDFRYNEDES

-146 DQVVVGNLEDIFF
+146 DQVVVGSLGDIFF
-159 DACSDRIVNE
+159 DTCSDRIVSE

-199 KIERFSDYADDIKLH
+199 KIESFSDYEDDIKLH

-228 IENSWDFPCDRGYR
+228 IEGSWDFPCDRGYK
-242 NFALSRLY
+242 NFVLSRLY
-250 KRLDYD
+250 KRLEYD
-256 VLSNSFKEITKLEQN
+256 VLSNSFKELTKLEQN
-271 RDHDFIAV
+271 RIHDFIAV
-279 DENEYFSDDIDLT
+279 DENEYFSDEIDLT

-300 RRPVFRLNPD
+300 RRPLFKLNEY

-325 YLDAVTFVLQEHRY
+325 YLDAVASVLQEHRY

-347 IILRGYSD
+347 IILRGYND

-367 DTFDNLELYLARVS
+367 EAFDNLELYLARVS
-381 HIPLTSTIENSVK
+381 HIPLTSTIENSIK

-402 IHVVLL
+402 THVVLL

-427 IRSYNYKII
+427 IRSYNYKIVTDI
-436 EAAEAFDGD
+436 ED

-488 MTLDKRAAVSLNN
+488 MTLDKRAAVLLSD
-501 NTLYISDFN
+501 NTLYISDFT
-510 KSTNIIR
+510 KSTSITR

-540 MPEYIVDAVSI
+540 MPEFIVDAVSI

>member
-6 VSFKEMVGHSGE
+6 VSFKEMVSHSGE
-18 VSGFIIP
+18 VSGFVIP

-39 DNRIIPSQH
+39 DNRIVPSQH

-74 LLDPKDERNEKVPGI
+74 LLDPKDERNEKVPAI
-89 MSSLEKGFNLLGS
+89 MNSLEKGFKLLGS
-102 ELLTYLDFRYNDDEQ
+102 ELLTYLDFRYNEDES

-131 LPYLTPIIFM
+131 LPYLTPIILM

-146 DQVVVGNLEDIFF
+146 DQVVVGSLGDIFF
-159 DACSDRIVNE
+159 DACSDRIVDE

-199 KIERFSDYADDIKLH
+199 KIESFSDYDDDIKLH

-228 IENSWDFPCDRGYR
+228 IEGSWDFPCDRGYK

-250 KRLDYD
+250 KRLEYD
-256 VLSNSFKEITKLEQN
+256 VLSNSFKELTKLEQN
-271 RDHDFIAV
+271 RIHDFIAV
-279 DENEYFSDDIDLT
+279 DENEYFSDEIDLT
-292 NPEFKGFD
+292 NPEFEGFD
-300 RRPVFRLNPD
+300 RRPVSRLNQY

-325 YLDAVTFVLQEHRY
+325 YLDAVTSILQEHRY
-339 ELKNAIAR
+339 ELKNAIAK
-347 IILRGYSD
+347 ILLRGYND
-355 TDGMRIIDVPDQ
+355 TDGMRIIDIPDQ
-367 DTFDNLELYLARVS
+367 ETFDNLELYLARVS
-381 HIPLTSTIENSVK
+381 HIPLTSTIKNSIK

-402 IHVVLL
+402 NHVVLL
-408 KTCDPTEDDFG
+408 KTCDPNDDDYG

-427 IRSYNYKII
+427 IKSYKFTPM
-436 EAAEAFDGD
+436 EDFDGN
-445 KLQDTF
+445 KLQETYID
-451 INYPKEASFRTM
+451 YPKNVSFRTM

-488 MTLDKRAAVSLNN
+488 MTLDKRAAVLLSD
-501 NTLYISDFN
+501 NTLYISDFT
-510 KSTNIIR
+510 KSTSITR

-540 MPEYIVDAVSI
+540 MPEFIVDAVSI
-551 EKED
+551 DKKD

>member
-1 MIQTQ
+1 MIKTQ
-6 VSFKEMVGHSGE
+6 VSFKEMVSHSGE
-18 VSGFIIP
+18 VSGFVIP

-74 LLDPKDERNEKVPGI
+74 LLDPKDKRNEKVSSI
-89 MSSLEKGFNLLGS
+89 MNSLEKGFKLLGS
-102 ELLTYLDFRYNDDEQ
+102 ELLTYLDFRYNEDES

-146 DQVVVGNLEDIFF
+146 DQVVVGSLGDIFF
-159 DACSDRIVNE
+159 DTCSDRIVNE
-169 DEPWAFVHDDI
+169 DEAWAFVHDDI

-199 KIERFSDYADDIKLH
+199 KIESFSDYEDDIKLH

-228 IENSWDFPCDRGYR
+228 IEGSWDFPCDRGYK
-242 NFALSRLY
+242 NFVLSRLY
-250 KRLDYD
+250 KRLEYD
-256 VLSNSFKEITKLEQN
+256 VLSNSFKELTKLEQN
-271 RDHDFIAV
+271 RIHDFIAV
-279 DENEYFSDDIDLT
+279 DENEYFSDEIDLT
-292 NPEFKGFD
+292 NPEFEGFD
-300 RRPVFRLNPD
+300 RRPVSRLNQY

-325 YLDAVTFVLQEHRY
+325 YLDAVTSILQEHRY
-339 ELKNAIAR
+339 ELKNAIAK
-347 IILRGYSD
+347 ILLRGYND

-367 DTFDNLELYLARVS
+367 EAFDNLELYLARVS
-381 HIPLTSTIENSVK
+381 HIPLTSTIENGIK

-408 KTCDPTEDDFG
+408 KTCDPTEDDYG

-427 IRSYNYKII
+427 IRSYKFTPM
-436 EAAEAFDGD
+436 EDFDGN
-445 KLQDTF
+445 KLQETYID
-451 INYPKEASFRTM
+451 YPKNVSFRTM

-488 MTLDKRAAVSLNN
+488 MTLDKRAAVQLSN
-501 NTLYISDFN
+501 NTLYISDFT
-510 KSTNIIR
+510 KSTSITR

-540 MPEYIVDAVSI
+540 MPEFIVDAVSI

>member
-1 MIQTQ
+1 MIKTQ
-6 VSFKEMVGHSGE
+6 VSFKEMVSHSGE
-18 VSGFIIP
+18 VSGFVIP

-74 LLDPKDERNEKVPGI
+74 LLDPKDERNEKVSAI
-89 MSSLEKGFNLLGS
+89 MNSLEKGFKLLGS
-102 ELLTYLDFRYNDDEQ
+102 ELLTYLDFRYNEDES

-146 DQVVVGNLEDIFF
+146 DQVVVGSLGDIFF

-169 DEPWAFVHDDI
+169 DEAWAFVHDDI

-190 GKMLSNEEY
+190 AKMLSNEEY
-199 KIERFSDYADDIKLH
+199 KIESFSDYDDDIKLH
-214 IGEKMYIRSFLVNQ
+214 IGEKMYIRSFLINQ
-228 IENSWDFPCDRGYR
+228 IEDSWDFPCDRGYK
-242 NFALSRLY
+242 NFVLSRLY
-250 KRLDYD
+250 KRLEYD
-256 VLSNSFKEITKLEQN
+256 VLSRSFKEITKLEQN
-271 RDHDFIAV
+271 RIHDFIAV
-279 DENEYFSDDIDLT
+279 DENEYFSDEIDLT
-292 NPEFKGFD
+292 NPEFEGFD
-300 RRPVFRLNPD
+300 RRPVSRLNQY

-325 YLDAVTFVLQEHRY
+325 YLDAVTSILQEHRY
-339 ELKNAIAR
+339 ELKNAIAK
-347 IILRGYSD
+347 ILLRGYND
-355 TDGMRIIDVPDQ
+355 TDGMRIIDIPDQ
-367 DTFDNLELYLARVS
+367 ETFDNLELYLARVS
-381 HIPLTSTIENSVK
+381 HIPLTSTIENSIK

-408 KTCDPTEDDFG
+408 KTCDPTEDDYG

-427 IRSYNYKII
+427 IRSYKFTPM
-436 EAAEAFDGD
+436 EDFDGN
-445 KLQDTF
+445 KLQETYID
-451 INYPKEASFRTM
+451 YPKNVSFRTM

-488 MTLDKRAAVSLNN
+488 MTLDKRAAVQLSN
-501 NTLYISDFN
+501 NTLYISDFT
-510 KSTNIIR
+510 KSTSITR

-540 MPEYIVDAVSI
+540 MPELIVDAVSI

>member
-1 MIQTQ
+1 MIKTQ
-6 VSFKEMVGHSGE
+6 VSFKEMVSHSGE

-39 DNRIIPSQH
+39 DNRIVPSQH

-74 LLDPKDERNEKVPGI
+74 LLDPKDERNEKVPSI
-89 MSSLEKGFNLLGS
+89 MSSLEKGFKLLGS
-102 ELLTYLDFRYNDDEQ
+102 ELLTYLDFRYNEDES

-146 DQVVVGNLEDIFF
+146 DQVVVGSLGDIFF
-159 DACSDRIVNE
+159 DACSDRIVDE

-199 KIERFSDYADDIKLH
+199 KIESFSDYADDIKLH

-228 IENSWDFPCDRGYR
+228 IEASWDFPCDRGYK
-242 NFALSRLY
+242 NFVLSRLY
-250 KRLDYD
+250 KRLEYD
-256 VLSNSFKEITKLEQN
+256 VLSRSFKELTKLEQN

-300 RRPVFRLNPD
+300 RRPLFKLNEY

-325 YLDAVTFVLQEHRY
+325 YLDAVASVLQEHRY

-347 IILRGYSD
+347 IILRGYND

-367 DTFDNLELYLARVS
+367 DAFDNLELYLARVS
-381 HIPLTSTIENSVK
+381 YIPLTSTLENSVK

-408 KTCDPTEDDFG
+408 KTCDPTEDDYG

-427 IRSYNYKII
+427 IRSYNYKIVADI
-436 EAAEAFDGD
+436 ED

-488 MTLDKRAAVSLNN
+488 MTLDKRAAVLLSD
-501 NTLYISDFN
+501 NTLYISDFT
-510 KSTNIIR
+510 KSTSITR

-540 MPEYIVDAVSI
+540 MPELIVDAVSI

>member
-1 MIQTQ
+1 MIKTQ
-6 VSFKEMVGHSGE
+6 VSFKEMVSHSGE
-18 VSGFIIP
+18 VSGFVIP

-48 FTIFASSVE
+48 FTIFASSIE

-74 LLDPKDERNEKVPGI
+74 LLDPKDERNEKVSAI
-89 MSSLEKGFNLLGS
+89 MNSLEKGFKLLGS
-102 ELLTYLDFRYNDDEQ
+102 ELLTYLDFRYNEDES

-146 DQVVVGNLEDIFF
+146 DQVVVGSLGDIFF

-169 DEPWAFVHDDI
+169 DEAWAFVHDDI
-180 KPEMIGYSKF
+180 RPEMIGYSKF

-199 KIERFSDYADDIKLH
+199 KIESFSDYEDDIKLH

-228 IENSWDFPCDRGYR
+228 IEGSWDFPCDRGYK
-242 NFALSRLY
+242 NFVLSRLY
-250 KRLDYD
+250 KRLEYD
-256 VLSNSFKEITKLEQN
+256 VLSNSFKELTKLEQN
-271 RDHDFIAV
+271 RIHDFIAV
-279 DENEYFSDDIDLT
+279 DENEYFSDEIDLT
-292 NPEFKGFD
+292 NPEFEGFD
-300 RRPVFRLNPD
+300 RRPVSRLNQY

-325 YLDAVTFVLQEHRY
+325 YLDAVTSILQEHRY
-339 ELKNAIAR
+339 ELKNAIAK
-347 IILRGYSD
+347 ILLRGYND

-367 DTFDNLELYLARVS
+367 EVFDNLELYLARVS
-381 HIPLTSTIENSVK
+381 HIPLTSTIENNIK

-402 IHVVLL
+402 NHVVLL
-408 KTCDPTEDDFG
+408 KTCDPNDDDYG

-427 IRSYNYKII
+427 IKSYKFTPM
-436 EAAEAFDGD
+436 EDFDGN
-445 KLQDTF
+445 KLQETYID
-451 INYPKEASFRTM
+451 YPKNVSFRTM

-488 MTLDKRAAVSLNN
+488 MTLDKRAAVLLSD
-501 NTLYISDFN
+501 NTLYISDFT
-510 KSTNIIR
+510 KSTSITR
-517 WSVVT
+517 WSVVN

-540 MPEYIVDAVSI
+540 MPEFIVDAVSI

>member
-1 MIQTQ
+1 MIKTQ
-6 VSFKEMVGHSGE
+6 VSFKEMVSHSGE
-18 VSGFIIP
+18 VSGFVIP

-39 DNRIIPSQH
+39 DNRIVPSQH

-74 LLDPKDERNEKVPGI
+74 LLDPKDERNEKVSSI
-89 MSSLEKGFNLLGS
+89 MNSLEKGFNLLGS
-102 ELLTYLDFRYNDDEQ
+102 ELLTYLDFRYNEDES

-146 DQVVVGNLEDIFF
+146 DQVVVGSLGDIFF
-159 DACSDRIVNE
+159 DTCSDRIVNE
-169 DEPWAFVHDDI
+169 DEAWAFVHDDI

-199 KIERFSDYADDIKLH
+199 KIESFSDYEDDIKLH

-228 IENSWDFPCDRGYR
+228 IEGSWDFPCDRGYK
-242 NFALSRLY
+242 NFVLSRLY
-250 KRLDYD
+250 KRLEYD
-256 VLSNSFKEITKLEQN
+256 VLSNSFKELTKLEQN
-271 RDHDFIAV
+271 RIHDFIAV
-279 DENEYFSDDIDLT
+279 DENEYFSDEIDLT

-300 RRPVFRLNPD
+300 RRPLFKLNEY

-325 YLDAVTFVLQEHRY
+325 YLDAVASVLQEHRY

-347 IILRGYSD
+347 IILRGYND

-367 DTFDNLELYLARVS
+367 EAFDNLELYLARVS
-381 HIPLTSTIENSVK
+381 YIPLTSTLENRIK

-427 IRSYNYKII
+427 IRSYNYKIVADI
-436 EAAEAFDGD
+436 ED

-463 VKYDTLKAL
+463 VKYDALKAL

-488 MTLDKRAAVSLNN
+488 MTLDKRAAVQLSN
-501 NTLYISDFN
+501 NTLYISDFT
-510 KSTNIIR
+510 KSTSITR

-540 MPEYIVDAVSI
+540 MPEFIVDAVSI

>member
-1 MIQTQ
+1 MIKTQ
-6 VSFKEMVGHSGE
+6 VSFKEMVSHSGE
-18 VSGFIIP
+18 VSGFNIP

-74 LLDPKDERNEKVPGI
+74 LLDPKDKRNEKVPAI
-89 MSSLEKGFNLLGS
+89 MSSLEKGFKLLGS
-102 ELLTYLDFRYNDDEQ
+102 ELLTYLDFRYNEDES

-146 DQVVVGNLEDIFF
+146 DQVVVGSLGDIFF

-169 DEPWAFVHDDI
+169 DEAWAFVHDDI

-199 KIERFSDYADDIKLH
+199 KIESFSDYADDIKLH

-228 IENSWDFPCDRGYR
+228 IEGSWDFPCDRGYK
-242 NFALSRLY
+242 NFVLSRLY
-250 KRLDYD
+250 KRLEYD
-256 VLSNSFKEITKLEQN
+256 VLSNSFKELTKLEQN
-271 RDHDFIAV
+271 RIHDFIAV

-292 NPEFKGFD
+292 NPEFEGFD
-300 RRPVFRLNPD
+300 RRPVSRLNQY

-325 YLDAVTFVLQEHRY
+325 YLDAVTSILQEHRY
-339 ELKNAIAR
+339 ELKNAIAK
-347 IILRGYSD
+347 ILLRGYND

-367 DTFDNLELYLARVS
+367 EAFDNLELYLARVS
-381 HIPLTSTIENSVK
+381 HIPLTSTIENGIK

-408 KTCDPTEDDFG
+408 KTCDPTEDDYG

-427 IRSYNYKII
+427 IRSYKFTPM
-436 EAAEAFDGD
+436 EDFDGNN
-445 KLQDTF
+445 LQETYID
-451 INYPKEASFRTM
+451 YPKNVSFRTM

-488 MTLDKRAAVSLNN
+488 MTLDKRAAVQLSN
-501 NTLYISDFN
+501 NTLYISDFT
-510 KSTNIIR
+510 KSTSITR

-540 MPEYIVDAVSI
+540 MPEFIVDAVSI

>member
-1 MIQTQ
+1 MIKTQ
-6 VSFKEMVGHSGE
+6 VSFKEMVSHSGE
-18 VSGFIIP
+18 VSGFVIP

-74 LLDPKDERNEKVPGI
+74 LLDSKDKRNEKVSSI
-89 MSSLEKGFNLLGS
+89 MNSLEKGFKLLGS
-102 ELLTYLDFRYNDDEQ
+102 ELLKYLDFRYNEDES

-146 DQVVVGNLEDIFF
+146 DQVVVGSLGDIFF
-159 DACSDRIVNE
+159 DTCSDRIVNE
-169 DEPWAFVHDDI
+169 DEAWAFVHDDI

-199 KIERFSDYADDIKLH
+199 KIESFSDYDDDIKLH

-228 IENSWDFPCDRGYR
+228 IEGSWDFPCDRGYK
-242 NFALSRLY
+242 NFVLSRLY
-250 KRLDYD
+250 KRLEYD
-256 VLSNSFKEITKLEQN
+256 VLSNSFKELTKLEQN
-271 RDHDFIAV
+271 RIHDFIAV
-279 DENEYFSDDIDLT
+279 DENEYFSDEIDLT
-292 NPEFKGFD
+292 NPEFEGFD
-300 RRPVFRLNPD
+300 RRPVSRLNQY

-325 YLDAVTFVLQEHRY
+325 YLDAVTSILQEHRY
-339 ELKNAIAR
+339 ELKNAIAK
-347 IILRGYSD
+347 ILLRGYND
-355 TDGMRIIDVPDQ
+355 TDGMRIIDIPDQ
-367 DTFDNLELYLARVS
+367 ETFDNLELYLARVS
-381 HIPLTSTIENSVK
+381 HIPLTSTIENSIK

-402 IHVVLL
+402 NHVVLL
-408 KTCDPTEDDFG
+408 KTCDPTEDDYG

-427 IRSYNYKII
+427 IRSYKFTPM
-436 EAAEAFDGD
+436 EDFDGNN
-445 KLQDTF
+445 LQETYID
-451 INYPKEASFRTM
+451 YPKNVSFRTM

-488 MTLDKRAAVSLNN
+488 MTLDKRAAVQLSN
-501 NTLYISDFN
+501 NTLYISDFT
-510 KSTNIIR
+510 KSTSITR

-540 MPEYIVDAVSI
+540 MPEFIVDAVSI

>member
-64 EDGRKIYIKP
+64 KDGRKIYIKP

-89 MSSLEKGFNLLGS
+89 MNSIEKGFNLLGS
-102 ELLTYLDFRYNDDEQ
+102 ELLTYLDFKYNEDEE

-124 HLIVANK
+124 HLIIANK
-131 LPYLTPIIFM
+131 LPYLTPIILM

-146 DQVVVGNLEDIFF
+146 DQVMVGDLEDIFF
-159 DACSDRIVNE
+159 DPCSDRIVSE
-169 DEPWAFVHDDI
+169 DEPWAFTHDDI

-199 KIERFSDYADDIKLH
+199 KIESFCDYDDDIELH
-214 IGEKMYIRSFLVNQ
+214 IGEKMYIRSFLMNN
-228 IENSWDFPCDRGYR
+228 IDDSWDFPCDRGYK
-242 NFALSRLY
+242 NFVLSRLY
-250 KRLDYD
+250 KRLEYD
-256 VLSNSFKEITKLEQN
+256 VLSNSFKELTKLEQN
-271 RDHDFIAV
+271 RIHDFIAV
-279 DENEYFSDDIDLT
+279 DENEYFSDEIDLT
-292 NPEFKGFD
+292 SQKFKGFD
-300 RRPVFRLNPD
+300 RRPVSKLNQY

-325 YLDAVTFVLQEHRY
+325 YLDAVTSILQEHRY
-339 ELKNAIAR
+339 ELKNAIAK
-347 IILRGYSD
+347 ILLRGYND
-355 TDGMRIIDVPDQ
+355 TDGMRIIDIPDQ
-367 DTFDNLELYLARVS
+367 ETFDNLELYLARVS

-402 IHVVLL
+402 NHVILL
-408 KTCDPTEDDFG
+408 KTCDINDDDYG

-427 IRSYNYKII
+427 IKSYKFTPMEDFGWNN
-436 EAAEAFDGD
+436 
-445 KLQDTF
+445 LQETF

-472 TGFFSGMIPN
+472 TGFFAGMIPN
-482 ISGRTP
+482 VSGRTP
-488 MTLDKRAAVSLNN
+488 MTLDKRAAVLLSD
-501 NTLYISDFN
+501 NTLYISDFI
-510 KSTNIIR
+510 KSTSITR

-540 MPEYIVDAVSI
+540 MPEFIVDAVSI

>member
-1 MIQTQ
+1 MIKTQ
-6 VSFKEMVGHSGE
+6 VSFKEMVSHSGE
-18 VSGFIIP
+18 VSGFVIP

-74 LLDPKDERNEKVPGI
+74 LLDPKDERNEKVSSI
-89 MSSLEKGFNLLGS
+89 MNSLEKGFKLLGS
-102 ELLTYLDFRYNDDEQ
+102 ELLTYLDFRYNEDES

-146 DQVVVGNLEDIFF
+146 DQVVVGSLGDIFF
-159 DACSDRIVNE
+159 DTCSDRIVNE
-169 DEPWAFVHDDI
+169 DEAWAFVHDDI
-180 KPEMIGYSKF
+180 KTEMIGYSKF

-199 KIERFSDYADDIKLH
+199 KIESFSDYDDDIKLH

-228 IENSWDFPCDRGYR
+228 IEDSWDFPCDRGYK
-242 NFALSRLY
+242 NFVLSRLY
-250 KRLDYD
+250 KRLEYD
-256 VLSNSFKEITKLEQN
+256 VLSNSFKELTKLEQN
-271 RDHDFIAV
+271 RIHDFIAV

-292 NPEFKGFD
+292 NPEFEGFD
-300 RRPVFRLNPD
+300 RRPVSKLNTH

-325 YLDAVTFVLQEHRY
+325 YLDAVTSILQEHRY
-339 ELKNAIAR
+339 ELKNAIAK
-347 IILRGYSD
+347 ILLRGYND
-355 TDGMRIIDVPDQ
+355 TDGMRVIDVPDQ

-381 HIPLTSTIENSVK
+381 YIPLTSTLENSVK

-408 KTCDPTEDDFG
+408 KTCDPTEDDYG

-427 IRSYNYKII
+427 IRSYNYKIVEDI
-436 EAAEAFDGD
+436 EN

-488 MTLDKRAAVSLNN
+488 MTLDKRAAVLLSD
-501 NTLYISDFN
+501 NTLYISDFT
-510 KSTNIIR
+510 KSTSITR

-540 MPEYIVDAVSI
+540 MPEFIVDAVSI

>member
-1 MIQTQ
+1 MIKTQ
-6 VSFKEMVGHSGE
+6 VSFKEMVSHSGE
-18 VSGFIIP
+18 VSGFNIP

-74 LLDPKDERNEKVPGI
+74 LLDPKDKRNEKVSSI
-89 MSSLEKGFNLLGS
+89 MNSLEKGFKLLGS
-102 ELLTYLDFRYNDDEQ
+102 ELLTYLDFRYNEDES

-146 DQVVVGNLEDIFF
+146 DQVVVGSLGDIFF
-159 DACSDRIVNE
+159 DTCSDRIVNE
-169 DEPWAFVHDDI
+169 DEAWAFVYDDI

-199 KIERFSDYADDIKLH
+199 KIESFSDYDDDIKLH

-228 IENSWDFPCDRGYR
+228 IEGSWDFPCDRGYK
-242 NFALSRLY
+242 NFVLSRLY
-250 KRLDYD
+250 KRLEYD
-256 VLSNSFKEITKLEQN
+256 VLSDSFKELTKLEQN
-271 RDHDFIAV
+271 RIHDFIAV
-279 DENEYFSDDIDLT
+279 DENEYFSDEIDLT
-292 NPEFKGFD
+292 NPEFEGFD
-300 RRPVFRLNPD
+300 RRPVSRLNQY

-325 YLDAVTFVLQEHRY
+325 YLDAVASVLQEHRY

-347 IILRGYSD
+347 IILRGYND

-367 DTFDNLELYLARVS
+367 ETFDNLELYLARVS
-381 HIPLTSTIENSVK
+381 HIPLTSTIENSIK

-408 KTCDPTEDDFG
+408 KTCDPTEDDYG

-427 IRSYNYKII
+427 IRSYKFTPM
-436 EAAEAFDGD
+436 EDFDGNN
-445 KLQDTF
+445 LQETYID
-451 INYPKEASFRTM
+451 YPKNVSFRTM

-488 MTLDKRAAVSLNN
+488 MTLDKRAAVQLSN
-501 NTLYISDFN
+501 NTLYISDFT
-510 KSTNIIR
+510 KSTSITR

-540 MPEYIVDAVSI
+540 MPEFIVDAVSI

>member
-6 VSFKEMVGHSGE
+6 VSFKEMVSHSGE
-18 VSGFIIP
+18 VSGFVIP

-74 LLDPKDERNEKVPGI
+74 LLDPKDKRNEKVSSI
-89 MSSLEKGFNLLGS
+89 MNSLEKGFKLLGS
-102 ELLTYLDFRYNDDEQ
+102 ELLTYLDFRYNEDES

-146 DQVVVGNLEDIFF
+146 DQVVVGSLGDIFF
-159 DACSDRIVNE
+159 DTCSDRIVNE
-169 DEPWAFVHDDI
+169 DEAWAFVHDDI
-180 KPEMIGYSKF
+180 KPAMIGYSKF
-190 GKMLSNEEY
+190 GKMLSNEGY
-199 KIERFSDYADDIKLH
+199 KIESFSDYDDDIKLH

-228 IENSWDFPCDRGYR
+228 IEGSWDFPCDRGYK
-242 NFALSRLY
+242 NFVLSRLY
-250 KRLDYD
+250 KRLEYD
-256 VLSNSFKEITKLEQN
+256 VLSNSFKELTKLEQN
-271 RDHDFIAV
+271 RIHDFIAV

-300 RRPVFRLNPD
+300 RRPLFKLNEY

-325 YLDAVTFVLQEHRY
+325 YLDAVASVLQEHRY

-347 IILRGYSD
+347 IILRGYND

-367 DTFDNLELYLARVS
+367 DAFDNLELYLARVS
-381 HIPLTSTIENSVK
+381 YIPLTSTLENSVK

-427 IRSYNYKII
+427 IRSYNYKIVADI
-436 EAAEAFDGD
+436 EN
-445 KLQDTF
+445 KLQETF

-488 MTLDKRAAVSLNN
+488 MTLDKRAAVSLSN
-501 NTLYISDFN
+501 NTLYISDFT
-510 KSTNIIR
+510 KSTSITR

-540 MPEYIVDAVSI
+540 MPEFIVDAVSI
-551 EKED
+551 DKKD

>member
-6 VSFKEMVGHSGE
+6 VSFKEMVSHSGE
-18 VSGFIIP
+18 VSGFVIP

-39 DNRIIPSQH
+39 DNRIVPSQH

-74 LLDPKDERNEKVPGI
+74 LLDPKDERNEKVPAI
-89 MSSLEKGFNLLGS
+89 MNSLEKGFNLLGS
-102 ELLTYLDFRYNDDEQ
+102 ELLSYLDFRYNEDES

-124 HLIVANK
+124 HLIIANK

-146 DQVVVGNLEDIFF
+146 DQVVVGSLGDIFF
-159 DACSDRIVNE
+159 DTCSDRIVNE
-169 DEPWAFVHDDI
+169 DEAWAFVHDDI

-199 KIERFSDYADDIKLH
+199 KIESFSDYEDDIKLH

-228 IENSWDFPCDRGYR
+228 IEGSWDFPCDRGYK
-242 NFALSRLY
+242 NFVLSRLY
-250 KRLDYD
+250 KRLEYD
-256 VLSNSFKEITKLEQN
+256 VLSNSFKELTKLEQN
-271 RDHDFIAV
+271 RIHDFIAV
-279 DENEYFSDDIDLT
+279 DENEYFSDEIDLT
-292 NPEFKGFD
+292 NPEFEGFD
-300 RRPVFRLNPD
+300 RRPVSRLNQY

-325 YLDAVTFVLQEHRY
+325 YLDAVTSILQEHRY
-339 ELKNAIAR
+339 ELKNAIAK
-347 IILRGYSD
+347 ILLRGYND
-355 TDGMRIIDVPDQ
+355 TDGMRIIDIPDQ
-367 DTFDNLELYLARVS
+367 ETFDNLELYLARVS
-381 HIPLTSTIENSVK
+381 HIPLTSTIENSIK

-408 KTCDPTEDDFG
+408 KTCDPNDDDYG

-427 IRSYNYKII
+427 IKSYKFTPM
-436 EAAEAFDGD
+436 EDFDGNN
-445 KLQDTF
+445 LQETYID
-451 INYPKEASFRTM
+451 YPKNVSFRTM

-488 MTLDKRAAVSLNN
+488 MTLDKRAAVQLSN
-501 NTLYISDFN
+501 NTLYISDFT
-510 KSTNIIR
+510 KSTSITR

-540 MPEYIVDAVSI
+540 MPEFIVDAVSI

>member
-6 VSFKEMVGHSGE
+6 VSFKEMVSHSGE
-18 VSGFIIP
+18 VSGFVIP

-74 LLDPKDERNEKVPGI
+74 LLDPKDKRNEKVPAI
-89 MSSLEKGFNLLGS
+89 MNSLEKGFKLLGS
-102 ELLTYLDFRYNDDEQ
+102 ELLTYLDFRYNEDEG

-146 DQVVVGNLEDIFF
+146 DQVVVGSLGDIFF

-169 DEPWAFVHDDI
+169 DEAWAFVHDDI

-199 KIERFSDYADDIKLH
+199 KIESFSDYDDDIKLH

-228 IENSWDFPCDRGYR
+228 IEGSWDFPCDRGYK
-242 NFALSRLY
+242 NFVLSRLY
-250 KRLDYD
+250 KRLEYD
-256 VLSNSFKEITKLEQN
+256 VLSNSFKELTKLEQN
-271 RDHDFIAV
+271 RIHDFIAV
-279 DENEYFSDDIDLT
+279 DENEYFSDEIDLT
-292 NPEFKGFD
+292 NPEFEGFD
-300 RRPVFRLNPD
+300 RRPVSRLNQY

-325 YLDAVTFVLQEHRY
+325 YLDAVTSILQEHRY
-339 ELKNAIAR
+339 ELKNAIAK
-347 IILRGYSD
+347 ILLRGYND
-355 TDGMRIIDVPDQ
+355 TDGMRIIDIPDQ
-367 DTFDNLELYLARVS
+367 ETFDNLELYLARVS
-381 HIPLTSTIENSVK
+381 HIPLTSTIENSIK

-408 KTCDPTEDDFG
+408 KTCDPTEDDYG

-427 IRSYNYKII
+427 IRSYKFTPM
-436 EAAEAFDGD
+436 EDFDGNN
-445 KLQDTF
+445 LQETYID
-451 INYPKEASFRTM
+451 YPKNVSFRTM

-488 MTLDKRAAVSLNN
+488 MTLDKRAAVQLSN
-501 NTLYISDFN
+501 NTLYISDFT
-510 KSTNIIR
+510 KSTSITR

-540 MPEYIVDAVSI
+540 MPEFIVDAVSI

>member
-6 VSFKEMVGHSGE
+6 VSFKEMVSHSGE

-74 LLDPKDERNEKVPGI
+74 LLDPKDERNEKVPAI
-89 MSSLEKGFNLLGS
+89 MNSLEKGFKLLGS
-102 ELLTYLDFRYNDDEQ
+102 ELLTYLDFRYNEDES

-146 DQVVVGNLEDIFF
+146 DQVVVGSLGDIFF

-169 DEPWAFVHDDI
+169 DEAWAFVHDDI

-199 KIERFSDYADDIKLH
+199 KIESFSDYDDDIKLH

-228 IENSWDFPCDRGYR
+228 IEGSWDFPCDRGYK
-242 NFALSRLY
+242 NFVLSRLY
-250 KRLDYD
+250 KRLEYD
-256 VLSNSFKEITKLEQN
+256 VLSRSFKEITKLEQN
-271 RDHDFIAV
+271 RIHDFIAV
-279 DENEYFSDDIDLT
+279 DENEYFSDEIDLT
-292 NPEFKGFD
+292 NPEFEGFD
-300 RRPVFRLNPD
+300 RRPVSRLNQY

-325 YLDAVTFVLQEHRY
+325 YLDAVTSILQEHRY
-339 ELKNAIAR
+339 ELKNAIAK
-347 IILRGYSD
+347 ILLRGYND
-355 TDGMRIIDVPDQ
+355 TDGMRIIDIPDQ
-367 DTFDNLELYLARVS
+367 ETFDNLELYLARVS
-381 HIPLTSTIENSVK
+381 YIPLTSTIENSIK

-408 KTCDPTEDDFG
+408 KTCDPTEDDYG

-427 IRSYNYKII
+427 IRSYKFTPM
-436 EAAEAFDGD
+436 EDFDEN
-445 KLQDTF
+445 KLQETYID
-451 INYPKEASFRTM
+451 YPKNVSFRTM

-488 MTLDKRAAVSLNN
+488 MTLDKRAAVQLSN
-501 NTLYISDFN
+501 NTLYISDFT
-510 KSTNIIR
+510 KSTSITR

-540 MPEYIVDAVSI
+540 MPEFIVDAVSI

>member
-6 VSFKEMVGHSGE
+6 VSFKEMVSHSGE
-18 VSGFIIP
+18 VSGFVIP

-74 LLDPKDERNEKVPGI
+74 LLDPKDKRNEKVSSI
-89 MSSLEKGFNLLGS
+89 MNSLEKGFNLLGS
-102 ELLTYLDFRYNDDEQ
+102 ELLTYLDFRYNEDES

-146 DQVVVGNLEDIFF
+146 DQVVVGSLGDIFF
-159 DACSDRIVNE
+159 DTCSDRIVNE
-169 DEPWAFVHDDI
+169 DEAWAFVHDDI

-190 GKMLSNEEY
+190 GKTLSNEEY
-199 KIERFSDYADDIKLH
+199 KIESFSDYDDDIKLH

-228 IENSWDFPCDRGYR
+228 IEGSWDFPCDRGYK
-242 NFALSRLY
+242 NFVLSRLY
-250 KRLDYD
+250 KRLEYD
-256 VLSNSFKEITKLEQN
+256 VLSNSFKELTKLEQN
-271 RDHDFIAV
+271 RIHDFIAV
-279 DENEYFSDDIDLT
+279 DENEYFSDEIDLT
-292 NPEFKGFD
+292 NPEFEGFD
-300 RRPVFRLNPD
+300 RRPVSRLNQY

-325 YLDAVTFVLQEHRY
+325 YLDAVTSILQEHRY
-339 ELKNAIAR
+339 ELKNAIAK
-347 IILRGYSD
+347 ILLRGYND
-355 TDGMRIIDVPDQ
+355 TDGMRIIDIPDQ
-367 DTFDNLELYLARVS
+367 ETFDNLELYLARVS
-381 HIPLTSTIENSVK
+381 HIPLTSTIENSIK

-408 KTCDPTEDDFG
+408 KTCDPTEDDYG

-427 IRSYNYKII
+427 IKSYKFTPM
-436 EAAEAFDGD
+436 EDFDGNN
-445 KLQDTF
+445 LQETYID
-451 INYPKEASFRTM
+451 YPKNVSFRTM

-488 MTLDKRAAVSLNN
+488 MTLDKRAAVQLSN
-501 NTLYISDFN
+501 NTLYISDFA
-510 KSTNIIR
+510 KSTSITR

-540 MPEYIVDAVSI
+540 MPEFIVDAVSI

>member
-1 MIQTQ
+1 MIKTQ
-6 VSFKEMVGHSGE
+6 VSFKEMVSHSGE
-18 VSGFIIP
+18 VSGFVIP

-39 DNRIIPSQH
+39 DNRIVPSQH

-74 LLDPKDERNEKVPGI
+74 LLDPKDKRNEKVTGI
-89 MSSLEKGFNLLGS
+89 MNSIEKGFNLLGS
-102 ELLTYLDFRYNDDEQ
+102 ELLTYLDFRYNEDEE

-124 HLIVANK
+124 HLIIANK

-141 NYGPS
+141 NYSPS
-146 DQVVVGNLEDIFF
+146 DQVMVGDLEDIFF
-159 DACSDRIVNE
+159 DACSDRIVDE

-199 KIERFSDYADDIKLH
+199 KIESFSDYEDDIKLH

-228 IENSWDFPCDRGYR
+228 IEASWDFPCDRGYK
-242 NFALSRLY
+242 NFVLSRLY
-250 KRLDYD
+250 KRLEYD
-256 VLSNSFKEITKLEQN
+256 VLSNSFKELTKLEQN
-271 RDHDFIAV
+271 RIHDFIAV
-279 DENEYFSDDIDLT
+279 DENEYFSDEIDLT
-292 NPEFKGFD
+292 NPEFEGFD
-300 RRPVFRLNPD
+300 RRPVSRLNQY

-325 YLDAVTFVLQEHRY
+325 YLDAVTSILQEHRY
-339 ELKNAIAR
+339 ELKNAIAK
-347 IILRGYSD
+347 ILLRGYND
-355 TDGMRIIDVPDQ
+355 TDGMRIIDIPDQ
-367 DTFDNLELYLARVS
+367 ETFDNLELYLARVS
-381 HIPLTSTIENSVK
+381 HIPLTSTIENSIK

-408 KTCDPTEDDFG
+408 KTCDPTEDDYG

-427 IRSYNYKII
+427 IRSYKFTPM
-436 EAAEAFDGD
+436 EDFDGN
-445 KLQDTF
+445 KLQETYID
-451 INYPKEASFRTM
+451 YPKNVSFRTM

-488 MTLDKRAAVSLNN
+488 MTLDKRAAVQLSN
-501 NTLYISDFN
+501 NTLYISDFT
-510 KSTNIIR
+510 KSTSITR

-540 MPEYIVDAVSI
+540 MPEFIVDAVSI

>member
-1 MIQTQ
+1 MIKTQ
-6 VSFKEMVGHSGE
+6 VSFKEMVSHSGE
-18 VSGFIIP
+18 VSGFVIP

-74 LLDPKDERNEKVPGI
+74 LLDPKDERNEKVSSI
-89 MSSLEKGFNLLGS
+89 MNSLEKGFKLLGS
-102 ELLTYLDFRYNDDEQ
+102 ELLTYLDFRYNEDES

-146 DQVVVGNLEDIFF
+146 DQVVVGSLGDIFF
-159 DACSDRIVNE
+159 DACSDRIVDE

-199 KIERFSDYADDIKLH
+199 KIESFSDYEDDIKLH

-228 IENSWDFPCDRGYR
+228 IEGSWDFPCDRGYK
-242 NFALSRLY
+242 NFVLSRLY
-250 KRLDYD
+250 KRLEYD
-256 VLSNSFKEITKLEQN
+256 VLSNSFKELTKLEQN
-271 RDHDFIAV
+271 RIHDFIAV
-279 DENEYFSDDIDLT
+279 DENEYFSDEIDLT
-292 NPEFKGFD
+292 NPEFEGFD
-300 RRPVFRLNPD
+300 RRPVSRLNQY

-325 YLDAVTFVLQEHRY
+325 YLDAVTSILQEHRY
-339 ELKNAIAR
+339 ELKNAIAK
-347 IILRGYSD
+347 ILLRGYND
-355 TDGMRIIDVPDQ
+355 TDGMRIIDIPDQ
-367 DTFDNLELYLARVS
+367 ETFDNLELYLARVS
-381 HIPLTSTIENSVK
+381 HIPLTSTIENSIK

-408 KTCDPTEDDFG
+408 KTCDPTEDDYG

-427 IRSYNYKII
+427 IRSYKFTPM
-436 EAAEAFDGD
+436 EDFDGN
-445 KLQDTF
+445 KLQETYID
-451 INYPKEASFRTM
+451 YPKNVSFRTM

-488 MTLDKRAAVSLNN
+488 MTLDKRAAVLLSD
-501 NTLYISDFN
+501 NTLYISDFT
-510 KSTNIIR
+510 KSTSITR

-540 MPEYIVDAVSI
+540 MPEFIVDAVSI
-551 EKED
+551 DKKD